1 MKIVKTNVK
10 TSVINKIDKSNDVI
24 LLLLKK

>member
-10 TSVINKIDKSNDVI
+10 ISVINKIDKTIDVI